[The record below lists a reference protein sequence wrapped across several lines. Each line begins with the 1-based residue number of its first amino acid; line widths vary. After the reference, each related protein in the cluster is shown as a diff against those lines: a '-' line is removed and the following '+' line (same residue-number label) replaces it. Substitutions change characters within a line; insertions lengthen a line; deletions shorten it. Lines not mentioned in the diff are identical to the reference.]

1 MNAPVQ
7 PGEVLQGKYR
17 VERLLGEGG
26 MGVVVAATH
35 IGFDDRVAI
44 KLIRSEAALQP
55 EVVQRFL
62 REGRAARK
70 IRSEHVV
77 QVMDVGTLESGVPY
91 MVMEFLEGEDLSA
104 WVERAGPMPYGT
116 AVEFILQACE
126 AIAEAH
132 LLGIVHRD
140 LKPANL
146 FAETRR
152 GGTPCIK
159 VLDFGISKVSEPGGP
174 GAALTRTSVAMGSP
188 PYMSP
193 EQLSSSRNVDAR
205 SDIWA
210 LGVILYEL
218 VSGQHPFMAE
228 DLPRLC
234 MQIMLYAPVPLLSRR
249 PDAPAALVAAIDRC
263 LEKDPASRFANV
275 GELVRALEP
284 LINERA
290 QLSSRRIA
298 ALYGGALPAGD
309 ALVHSDR
316 IGHQATIADNRVRSS
331 PFVPSAQPGART
343 GTSGAVV
350 MTASNTLASARPN
363 RAPIWIAAGLALV
376 IVAGG
381 AAWLALS
388 SKQSG
393 GLSATSAAPQV
404 VPPAS
409 SLAATN
415 TAATAT
421 PVPAAPV
428 VSVGAAP
435 PVAAA
440 STPLASDVEPP
451 LAKVGGAPKARPVR
465 VRPSLS
471 ASPHAAPPLP
481 APDSSHPVPTVPT
494 VDDTL

>member
-1 MNAPVQ
+1 
-7 PGEVLQGKYR
+7 
-17 VERLLGEGG
+17 
-26 MGVVVAATH
+26 MGIVVAATH

-44 KLIRSEAALQP
+44 KLIRAEAALQP

-77 QVMDVGTLESGVPY
+77 QVMDVGTLDSGVPY

-104 WVERAGPMPYGT
+104 WVERAGPMPYGF

-174 GAALTRTSVAMGSP
+174 GSALTRTSVAIGSP

-234 MQIMLYAPVPLLSRR
+234 MQIMLYPPVPLLSRR
-249 PDAPAALVAAIDRC
+249 PDAPAPLVAAVDRC

-284 LINERA
+284 LINDRA
-290 QLSSRRIA
+290 KLSLQRIV
-298 ALYGGALPAGD
+298 ALYGGALPVSD
-309 ALVHSDR
+309 ALAHPDQ
-316 IGHQATIADNRVRSS
+316 IGKLATLADNGIPSW
-331 PFVPSAQPGART
+331 PFLPSASHRART
-343 GTSGAVV
+343 GTSAAVV
-350 MTASNTLASARPN
+350 VTAEDDLRVAR
-363 RAPIWIAAGLALV
+363 RRRTPIWIAASALL
-376 IVAGG
+376 IVAGA

-388 SKQSG
+388 SRVSSG
-393 GLSATSAAPQV
+393 VTPTSAVPQLV
-404 VPPAS
+404 PSASPPAQTNAVAVAPPIIAS
-409 SLAATN
+409 PPVPELAPN
-415 TAATAT
+415 
-421 PVPAAPV
+421 PPAAPV
-428 VSVGAAP
+428 PAPSIVRAAGA
-435 PVAAA
+435 
-440 STPLASDVEPP
+440 SKGHSS
-451 LAKVGGAPKARPVR
+451 R
-465 VRPSLS
+465 VRPPSS
-471 ASPHAAPPLP
+471 ATPRSTPPLP
-481 APDSSHPVPTVPT
+481 QPDNSHPGPTAPT

>member
-104 WVERAGPMPYGT
+104 WIERAGPMPYGS

-174 GAALTRTSVAMGSP
+174 GSALTRTSVAMGSP

-234 MQIMLYAPVPLLSRR
+234 MQIMLYPPVPLLSRR
-249 PDAPAALVAAIDRC
+249 PDAPAPLVAAIDRC
-263 LEKDPASRFANV
+263 LEKDPANRFANV

-284 LINERA
+284 LINDRA

-298 ALYGGALPAGD
+298 ALYGGALPAGG
-309 ALVHSDR
+309 ALAYSDQ
-316 IGHQATIADNRVRSS
+316 ISNLATIADDRVFSS
-331 PFVPSAQPGART
+331 PFVPSAPPVVRT

-350 MTASNTLASARPN
+350 VMAEDTAAIARPK
-363 RAPIWIAAGLALV
+363 RAPVWIAASLALV
-376 IVAGG
+376 VVTGG
-381 AAWLALS
+381 VAWLALS
-388 SKQSG
+388 SRQNG
-393 GLSATSAAPQV
+393 ALTATSAAPQV

-409 SLAATN
+409 SPAATS
-415 TAATAT
+415 AVA
-421 PVPAAPV
+421 
-428 VSVGAAP
+428 SAP
-435 PVAAA
+435 PITEGPSLIASASPPALAVSAPPARVAQPQAGQGG
-440 STPLASDVEPP
+440 PLRAHPS
-451 LAKVGGAPKARPVR
+451 R
-465 VRPSLS
+465 VRPTASG
-471 ASPHAAPPLP
+471 SPHTSPPVP
-481 APDSSHPVPTVPT
+481 TPDNSRPVPTVPT